1 MNQHELDRLIARY
14 FDGETSLAEERRL
27 RLMLARPEATGDAA
41 DEARAVMGVF
51 AAQRASMRPQ
61 RRAHRSAPW
70 QAAAAIAL
78 IAAVAVALLLPR
90 PDAGSYTAYCDGTE
104 ITDRDNVLA
113 FMQAD
118 LSVMGRAAADLG
130 TSVAADFGEMS
141 NAITSEK

>member
-27 RLMLARPEATGDAA
+27 RLLLARPEATGDAA

-51 AAQRASMRPQ
+51 AAQRAAMHTQ
-61 RRAHRSAPW
+61 RRTRRTAPW
-70 QAAAAIAL
+70 RVAAAITL
-78 IAAVAVALLLPR
+78 IAGVAVALLLPR
-90 PDAGSYTAYCDGTE
+90 HEVGNYTAYCDGTE
-104 ITDRDNVLA
+104 ITDRDHVLA

-118 LSVMGRAAADLG
+118 LSAMGHAAADLG